1 MVHQAQVRLTPST
14 LEGMKLLP
22 FLSAMLCL
30 LLAACENNPEEVNA
44 LSRKVI
50 EVEEG
55 KNIKAIFSQ
64 SGNRKAYLTA
74 PAMSRVKADTQYVEF
89 PKTIFVEFYNEQQQL
104 QNVVK
109 AKYARYFEQMGKVF
123 LRDSVVVYNTSG
135 DTLHCKTLWWNQNEE
150 NFYTDDTVVINTRT
164 QQLQGTGFWA
174 KSDFSKYTIRN
185 TVGTVLLPDET
196 SDSTQTSA
204 DSSKAPKAPM
214 PSAPPPRQ

>member
-1 MVHQAQVRLTPST
+1 
-14 LEGMKLLP
+14 MKQLLL
-22 FLSAMLCL
+22 LSAMFCL
-30 LLAACENNPEEVNA
+30 LLAACENNPAEVNA

-74 PAMSRVKADTQYVEF
+74 PAMMRVKADTQYVEF

-109 AKYARYFEQMGKVF
+109 AKYARYFELLGKVF
-123 LRDSVVVYNTSG
+123 LRDSVVVFNTSG
-135 DTLHCKTLWWNQNEE
+135 DTLHCKTLWWNQNDE

-185 TVGTVLLPDET
+185 TVGTVLLPGET
-196 SDSTQTSA
+196 ADSTKSPA
-204 DSSKAPKAPM
+204 DSSMSPNSP
-214 PSAPPPRQ
+214 APPVAPRKQ

>member
-1 MVHQAQVRLTPST
+1 
-14 LEGMKLLP
+14 MKLLP
-22 FLSAMLCL
+22 FFSATLCL

-44 LSRKVI
+44 LSKKVI

-109 AKYARYFEQMGKVF
+109 AKYARYFELLGKVF

-150 NFYTDDTVVINTRT
+150 DFYTDDTVIINTVT
-164 QQLQGTGFWA
+164 QQLRGTGFWA

-185 TVGTVLLPDET
+185 TVGTVLLPGET
-196 SDSTQTSA
+196 ADSTKSPA
-204 DSSKAPKAPM
+204 DSSQAPTA
-214 PSAPPPRQ
+214 SPPAATPVKK

>member
-1 MVHQAQVRLTPST
+1 
-14 LEGMKLLP
+14 MKQ
-22 FLSAMLCL
+22 LSILSVILCL
-30 LLAACENNPEEVNA
+30 LMAACENNPAEVSA

-74 PAMSRVKADTQYVEF
+74 PYMTRVKADTQYVEF

-109 AKYARYFEQMGKVF
+109 AKYARYFEMLGKVF
-123 LRDSVVVYNTSG
+123 LRDSVVVYNVSG
-135 DTLHCKTLWWNQNEE
+135 DTLHCKTLWWNQAEE

-196 SDSTQTSA
+196 ADSTKGAA
-204 DSSKAPKAPM
+204 DSTKAPSAAM
-214 PSAPPPRQ
+214 PAAVPPKK

>member
-1 MVHQAQVRLTPST
+1 MKQLPLLT
-14 LEGMKLLP
+14 
-22 FLSAMLCL
+22 AMFCL
-30 LLAACENNPEEVNA
+30 LLAGCENNPAEVNA
-44 LSRKVI
+44 LSRKVV

-74 PAMSRVKADTQYVEF
+74 PAMTRVKADTQYVEF

-109 AKYARYFEQMGKVF
+109 AKYARYFELLGKVF

-135 DTLHCKTLWWNQNEE
+135 DTLHCRTLWWNQNEE

-185 TVGTVLLPDET
+185 TVGTVLLPGET
-196 SDSTQTSA
+196 ADSTKSPA
-204 DSSKAPKAPM
+204 DSSKTPIAPTPAVAAQK
-214 PSAPPPRQ
+214 Q

>member
-1 MVHQAQVRLTPST
+1 
-14 LEGMKLLP
+14 MKQLLL
-22 FLSAMLCL
+22 LSAMFCL
-30 LLAACENNPEEVNA
+30 LLAACENNPAEVNA

-74 PAMSRVKADTQYVEF
+74 PAMMRVKADTQYVEF

-109 AKYARYFEQMGKVF
+109 AKYARYFELLGKVF
-123 LRDSVVVYNTSG
+123 LRDSVVVFNTSG

-185 TVGTVLLPDET
+185 TVGTVLLPGET
-196 SDSTQTSA
+196 ADSTKSPA
-204 DSSKAPKAPM
+204 DSSMSPNP
-214 PSAPPPRQ
+214 PAPPVAPRKQ

>member
-1 MVHQAQVRLTPST
+1 
-14 LEGMKLLP
+14 MKLLP
-22 FLSAMLCL
+22 LFSAMLCL
-30 LLAACENNPEEVNA
+30 LIAACENNPSEVNA
-44 LSRKVI
+44 LSKKVI

-109 AKYARYFEQMGKVF
+109 AKYARYFELMGKVF
-123 LRDSVVVYNTSG
+123 LRDSVEVFNTSG
-135 DTLHCKTLWWNQNEE
+135 DTLHCKTLWWNQNDED
-150 NFYTDDTVVINTRT
+150 FYTDDTVVINTRT
-164 QQLQGTGFWA
+164 QQLRGTGFWA

-185 TVGTVLLPDET
+185 TVGTVLLPGEAA
-196 SDSTQTSA
+196 DSTKSPA
-204 DSSKAPKAPM
+204 DSIKTPTAPM
-214 PSAPPPRQ
+214 PAGPPTRK

>member
-1 MVHQAQVRLTPST
+1 
-14 LEGMKLLP
+14 MKQLLL
-22 FLSAMLCL
+22 LSAMFCL
-30 LLAACENNPEEVNA
+30 LLAACENNPAEVNA

-74 PAMSRVKADTQYVEF
+74 PAMMRVKADTQYVEF

-109 AKYARYFEQMGKVF
+109 AKYARYFELLGKVF
-123 LRDSVVVYNTSG
+123 LRDSVVVFNTSG

-185 TVGTVLLPDET
+185 TVGTVLLPGET
-196 SDSTQTSA
+196 ADSTKSPA
-204 DSSKAPKAPM
+204 DSSMSPNSP
-214 PSAPPPRQ
+214 APPVAPRKQ

>member
-1 MVHQAQVRLTPST
+1 
-14 LEGMKLLP
+14 MKLLP
-22 FLSAMLCL
+22 FLSAMFCL
-30 LLAACENNPEEVNA
+30 LLAACENNPAEVNA
-44 LSRKVI
+44 LSRRVV

-74 PAMSRVKADTQYVEF
+74 PAMTRVKADTQYVEF

-109 AKYARYFEQMGKVF
+109 AKYARYFELLGKVF

-135 DTLHCKTLWWNQNEE
+135 DTLHCRTLWWNQNEE

-185 TVGTVLLPDET
+185 TVGTVLLPGEAA
-196 SDSTQTSA
+196 DSTKSPA
-204 DSSKAPKAPM
+204 DSSKALPAPQ
-214 PSAPPPRQ
+214 PAGTAVKQ